1 MRTALLFIGL
11 LAIAATTSI
20 RAAEAERAAHTAFKG
35 IELYSWK
42 DAATGSWHFSLLPGT
57 NRNKTA
63 TEITAPSQVIADVHK
78 LEQRLA
84 RLAKGEQV
92 FWSSPNVGN
101 FAFPPTAT
109 IDTVVKYAATCDVK
123 VAIVR

>member
-1 MRTALLFIGL
+1 MRTALLFFCL
-11 LAIAATTSI
+11 LAIPPSVSV

-63 TEITAPSQVIADVHK
+63 TEITTPSQMIADVYK
-78 LEQRLA
+78 LEQHLA

-92 FWSSPNVGN
+92 FWSSPNAGN

-123 VAIVR
+123 VAIQR